1 MIRIIGMKNW
11 NRTLWAQGHSL
22 PVISSNWVAESQDDV
37 KGLYGTCKS
46 IQCLWWKHI
55 KQFQSKEL
63 CGDFNLATVC
73 ISVPVFID
81 MYEVGLFSAFLAWAL
96 SGWPQKCY
104 LFCVHYGPPDALCF
118 LWMCKKRWGTMSTL
132 QGIKNALALLPSLAG
147 PGQFVLKRILPI
159 LYRWVTH
166 WIYSQWPWG
175 NKSSLRC

>member
-1 MIRIIGMKNW
+1 MTWMIRIIGMKNW

-22 PVISSNWVAESQDDV
+22 PVISSDWVAESQDDV

-81 MYEVGLFSAFLAWAL
+81 TYEVGLSLSLSRMGTLWLTSEVLSFLCTLWPSRCTVFPLNVQKKMGDYEHPSGNKECPCSSSFL
-96 SGWPQKCY
+96 SWPRTICLEKDTA
-104 LFCVHYGPPDALCF
+104 H
-118 LWMCKKRWGTMSTL
+118 TL
-132 QGIKNALALLPSLAG
+132 QVGYPLDL
-147 PGQFVLKRILPI
+147 F
-159 LYRWVTH
+159 TMT
-166 WIYSQWPWG
+166 
-175 NKSSLRC
+175 LRKQI